1 MIEIK
6 RVVYMVIRVAING
19 FGRIGRLFFRAIVEM
34 GAMKDIDVVAVN
46 DITDAKTLAHL
57 LKYDSVHGKFPGTVE
72 AKSDSIV
79 VDGKEIKVLSQKDPA
94 LLPWNDLEVY
104 LAVESTGLFT
114 DRASASKHFQAGAKK
129 VLITAPATEPDITI
143 VYGVNHDQY
152 DHSKHNI
159 LSNASCTTNC
169 VIPMVKVLHE
179 NFGIKSAL
187 MTTAH
192 AYTNDQRVLDLVHRD
207 LRRARAAALNII
219 PTTTGAARASTM
231 VWPELKGR
239 IDGIALRVPVP
250 NVSICDLTASL
261 ERNVTKE
268 QVNEAFKSAAEGS
281 LKGILAYTEEPIV
294 SGDVNHTT
302 YSCIVDGPCTM
313 VAGGNLVKV
322 FGWYD
327 NEWGFSC
334 RLVDV
339 VRLIGQKA
347 GLI

>member
-1 MIEIK
+1 
-6 RVVYMVIRVAING
+6 MVIRVAING
-19 FGRIGRLFFRAIVEM
+19 FGRIGRLFYRAIVEM
-34 GAMKDIDVVAVN
+34 GATKDIDVVAVN
-46 DITDAKTLAHL
+46 DVTDAKTLAHL

-72 AKSDSIV
+72 VKSDNLV
-79 VDGKEIKVLSQKDPA
+79 VNGKEIKVLSQKDPA
-94 LLPWNDLEVY
+94 LLPWNDMDVY

-114 DRASASKHFQAGAKK
+114 DRASASKHLQAGAKK
-129 VLITAPATEPDITI
+129 ILITAPATEPDITI

-152 DHSKHNI
+152 DHNKHNVI
-159 LSNASCTTNC
+159 SNASCTTNC

-179 NFGIKSAL
+179 NFNIKSAL

-261 ERNVTKE
+261 EKNVTKE
-268 QVNEAFKSAAEGS
+268 QVNEAFKKAAEGP
-281 LKGILAYTEEPIV
+281 LKGILAYTEDPIV
-294 SGDVNHTT
+294 SMDVNHTS
-302 YSCIVDGPCTM
+302 YSCIVDGQCTM

-339 VRLIGQKA
+339 VRLIGKKA
-347 GLI
+347 GLL